1 MEFDGTIFW
10 DALTSQEYLDGAVL
24 SIGLAAASQVL
35 AVIIGFVVALGRIS
49 KHRAPRAVA
58 GLYVWFFR
66 AIPTL
71 LVLLLVWN
79 AGPQLFPALREDWFS
94 PFLAGLIGLSIVE
107 AAYMA
112 EIIRAALLSID
123 DGQAVAARALGLTP
137 LQVLRKVLVPQAIK
151 VALPPTG
158 NEFIAMIKYTSLA
171 SVISLREL
179 LTTAQVGVSVT
190 FRYAEYYVAALVY
203 YLVIVSLVMLLQSW
217 IERRYRWTST
227 VPTRRFLP
235 PSWSR
240 RSPGAPG
247 STGTPNAAQEA
258 LKV

>member
-1 MEFDGTIFW
+1 MDWDGQIFW
-10 DALTSQEYLDGAVL
+10 GALFSREYLDGAIL
-24 SIGLAAASQVL
+24 SLTLAAASQIL
-35 AVIIGFVVALGRIS
+35 AVLLGFLVALGRLS
-49 KHRAPRAVA
+49 RSRPARAVS

-79 AGPQLFPALREDWFS
+79 AGPQLFPVLRDAWFS
-94 PFLAGLIGLSIVE
+94 PFLAGLIGLSVVE

-112 EIIRAALLSID
+112 EIIRSALMSVD
-123 DGQAVAARALGLTP
+123 EGQSLAARALGLSPTR
-137 LQVLRKVLVPQAIK
+137 VLFKVVLPQAIR

-179 LTTAQVGVSVT
+179 LTTAQNGVSVT

-203 YLVIVSLVMLLQSW
+203 YLVIVSIIMYGQSR
-217 IERRYRWTST
+217 IERRFRWVST
-227 VPTRRFLP
+227 RPGRTRLLA
-235 PSWSR
+235 R
-240 RSPGAPG
+240 RVSTT
-247 STGTPNAAQEA
+247 TGTPSTQAASQPEGA
-258 LKV
+258 MK